1 MNPYQ
6 TFLLIFGTGVGV
18 ALVVTLVLILVV
30 YPCELRRAR
39 DVIEGRK

>member
-18 ALVVTLVLILVV
+18 ALAVTLVLILVV
-30 YPCELRRAR
+30 YPRELRRAR